1 MRTEHRTGALVL
13 LALLVWN
20 PFANVYADAAT
31 ESEGGKSGPVTE
43 TQTESSNASR
53 KAEPGES
60 DREETPAEPFIPS
73 ESVSA
78 DSAVSFPVDI

>member
-1 MRTEHRTGALVL
+1 MRTKYGIGALVL
-13 LALLVWN
+13 IALLVWN
-20 PFANVYADAAT
+20 SLSSTYADPASTA
-31 ESEGGKSGPVTE
+31 ESGEPGPLME
-43 TQTESSNASR
+43 TQTESSSASR
-53 KAEPGES
+53 SSTRGES